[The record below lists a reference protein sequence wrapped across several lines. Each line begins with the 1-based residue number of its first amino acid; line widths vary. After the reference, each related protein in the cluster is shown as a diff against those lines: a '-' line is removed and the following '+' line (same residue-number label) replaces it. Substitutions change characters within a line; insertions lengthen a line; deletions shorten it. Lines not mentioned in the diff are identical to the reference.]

1 MSLSLREVDGL
12 PGSGN
17 RSPTQPPNPQTPQYP
32 WHPPTFS
39 LILYPDGYVDSRKFP
54 APNTPVQRVSA
65 DAESKRGLRVRRGS
79 EQPAAAAQQ
88 PRPKPQKSEQ
98 AASDKPRRPRAAA
111 QKQPA
116 VPERDRFLRL
126 FFAVELPAPLAS
138 ELVAAQ
144 QKLSQNW
151 RRVEA
156 QQLHITLAYLPG
168 VPQSRVA
175 ELRALGQTLAGSV
188 PPLAL
193 RLRGT
198 GYHPNVGSP
207 RVWFVKAEGEGLL
220 ELAARFQAE
229 VEALGFATEGAFQ
242 PHITLAR
249 KKGPAPRV
257 PPLTFAL
264 GWTAPQFSLIHTFL
278 PRDKTG
284 PVYDTVSRFAFTG
297 QPPAESASTE
307 ATTNEVSNNAAPD
320 NAAPIPEE
328 HHGHR

>member
-1 MSLSLREVDGL
+1 M
-12 PGSGN
+12 
-17 RSPTQPPNPQTPQYP
+17 
-32 WHPPTFS
+32 
-39 LILYPDGYVDSRKFP
+39 
-54 APNTPVQRVSA
+54 
-65 DAESKRGLRVRRGS
+65 
-79 EQPAAAAQQ
+79 QQ
-88 PRPKPQKSEQ
+88 PRPKSQKPEQ
-98 AASDKPRRPRAAA
+98 AAGDRPRRPRATGP
-111 QKQPA
+111 KQAA

-126 FFAVELPAPLAS
+126 FFAVELPAALAS
-138 ELVAAQ
+138 ELVSAQ

-168 VPQSRVA
+168 VPQSRVV

-207 RVWFVKAEGEGLL
+207 RVWFVKVEGDGLL

-229 VEALGFATEGAFQ
+229 ALALGFATEGAFQ

-257 PPLTFAL
+257 PPLTFAHS
-264 GWTAPQFSLIHTFL
+264 WTASQFSLIHTFL

-297 QPPAESASTE
+297 KPPAE
-307 ATTNEVSNNAAPD
+307 AAPAESPLNENPTKAAPNNPAVN

-328 HHGHR
+328 HHG